1 MMSGIRGTDTK
12 PELVVRKLLHRRGYR
27 YRLHDRRLPGRPDIV
42 LPKYRAVIEV
52 NGCFWHGHNC
62 HLFKWPQSRK
72 KFWKDK
78 ILGNK
83 ARDERNIRVLMEN
96 GWRVLVVWECALKG
110 AGSLSLDELRSELEN
125 FLKSQI
131 TYREISGHPVKQIC
145 TTGT

>member
-110 AGSLSLDELRSELEN
+110 AGALSLDELRSELEN

-131 TYREISGHPVKQIC
+131 TYREISGHSVKQIC